1 MKKILT
7 HLTGIVFLITILI
20 AGGCGS
26 ATENDSQTFTDP
38 TVPKVPTVTTDQTVP
53 DEVDTVTIYLVKAF
67 EENGKKHLKMFD
79 SNDPNI
85 VVVDTLL
92 VTDVKPGTKVIWTFL
107 EGSGIEKLKKIGPE
121 KTDAIIIRDAKKILF
136 KKDFQLKIPNS
147 AKPGQEKYDIVF
159 EDEDG
164 NTVPIDPY
172 LRIR

>member
-7 HLTGIVFLITILI
+7 LLTGIVLLITVL
-20 AGGCGS
+20 AVGGCKS
-26 ATENDSQTFTDP
+26 ATTNDDSNRSNDSKDL
-38 TVPKVPTVTTDQTVP
+38 KK
-53 DEVDTVTIYLVKAF
+53 VTIYLMIAF

>member
-7 HLTGIVFLITILI
+7 HLTGIVFLITILA
-20 AGGCGS
+20 AGGCNPEGN
-26 ATENDSQTFTDP
+26 NDKP
-38 TVPKVPTVTTDQTVP
+38 TRDLKK
-53 DEVDTVTIYLVKAF
+53 VTIYLMIAF
-67 EENGKKHLKMFD
+67 EENGVKHLKMFD
-79 SNDPNI
+79 SNDPNN

-107 EGSGIEKLKKIGPE
+107 EGSGIEKLKKIGP
-121 KTDAIIIRDAKKILF
+121 KKYDKIIIRDAKKILF
-136 KKDFQLKIPNS
+136 KKDFKLKIPRS
-147 AKPGQEKYDIVF
+147 AKPGQEKYDIEF